1 MVSSLLITGDNTLG
15 VGDINSL
22 VATATY
28 DDASTAD
35 VTAAADWTSATPAK
49 ATVPYGAGFVLG
61 VAAGTS
67 VITASYGGQTDTETV
82 TVS

>member
-1 MVSSLLITGDNTLG
+1 
-15 VGDINSL
+15 
-22 VATATY
+22 
-28 DDASTAD
+28 
-35 VTAAADWTSATPAK
+35 
-49 ATVPYGAGFVLG
+49 VPYGAGFVLG